1 MVKTDASRKKVVL
14 KDGEEIPY
22 DYLVL
27 ATGTTGYFPCKL
39 DLSMNDVPKVIQMYD
54 GVFERVRTYSS
65 FLKFFGTAQR
75 TDNVYHVN
83 GAEF

>member
-1 MVKTDASRKKVVL
+1 MVL

-54 GVFERVRTYSS
+54 GVFERVRT
-65 FLKFFGTAQR
+65 
-75 TDNVYHVN
+75 
-83 GAEF
+83 